1 MPLEK
6 LVNESKERTWGIWRI
21 DEDEQS
27 LLHQVKDFESI
38 PPSITHPEKRLE
50 FIAGRVLARNL
61 LEAMGQPFEGV
72 TKDVFGKPYFKE
84 NTVQLSLSHSYPY
97 VAALTDRNKSVG
109 IDLEQIKKKLIKIG
123 PRVLSTVE
131 LQDAG
136 ENEIKHCIYWCA
148 KETLVK
154 VYGKKDLVFSEHLRI
169 APFELNRD
177 GFITGRIL
185 IGETETIVPLRYLIH
200 DNFVVVLSL

>member
-6 LVNESKERTWGIWRI
+6 LEYESKERSWGIWKI
-21 DEDEQS
+21 EEDEQS
-27 LLHQVKDFESI
+27 LLYQVKDYESI

-61 LEAMGQPFEGV
+61 LEAIGQPFEGV
-72 TKDVFGKPYFKE
+72 TKDVFGKPYFKQ

-97 VAALTDRNKSVG
+97 VAALTDRNKPVG

-123 PRVLSTVE
+123 PRVLNASE
-131 LQDAG
+131 LQNAG

-148 KETLVK
+148 KETLIK
-154 VYGKKDLVFSEHLRI
+154 LYGKKDLIFSEHLSI
-169 APFELNRD
+169 TPFELNRY
-177 GFITGRIL
+177 GSITGRIHT
-185 IGETETIVPLRYLIH
+185 GETETIVPLQYLIYN
-200 DNFVVVLSL
+200 NFAVVLSI